1 MFAYGGTLDKFRGD
15 GVLAVFG
22 APVAHDDDPAR
33 AVRCALDLQ
42 AEIKKIT
49 VATFPELRL
58 HVGIGINT
66 GHVIAGTIGSPRRMD
81 YTVIGNE
88 VNVAARFE
96 ANAGPG
102 QTLIT
107 GRTYEHVKDLVDARE
122 LGALR
127 VKGSSHA
134 VTAFDVLGL
143 KIGAT

>member
-1 MFAYGGTLDKFRGD
+1 MSDPTIL
-15 GVLAVFG
+15 VV
-22 APVAHDDDPAR
+22 DDEPEICDMLKE
-33 AVRCALDLQ
+33 AL
-42 AEIKKIT
+42 T

-102 QTLIT
+102 
-107 GRTYEHVKDLVDARE
+107 
-122 LGALR
+122 
-127 VKGSSHA
+127 
-134 VTAFDVLGL
+134 L